1 MSSKYGICTE
11 FKFPYS
17 ANTYSLTVVR
27 KGLFKCLHRIGD
39 GSFLFREAGHTNV
52 VPLLPNVE

>member
-1 MSSKYGICTE
+1 MVYAQE

-27 KGLFKCLHRIGD
+27 KGLFKRLHRIGD
-39 GSFLFREAGHTNV
+39 GSFLLREAGHTDV